1 MISAK
6 TGSMLTVQEAA
17 QRLFGDATE
26 THTARIYR
34 SIKLGE
40 IQVRKIGGRK
50 MIPAWQIDN
59 LEGRD
64 VEPE

>member
-6 TGSMLTVQEAA
+6 TGSMTVQEAA
-17 QRLFGDATE
+17 QRLFGEVTE

-40 IQVRKIGGRK
+40 IQVKQIGGRK

-59 LEGRD
+59 LEGRS